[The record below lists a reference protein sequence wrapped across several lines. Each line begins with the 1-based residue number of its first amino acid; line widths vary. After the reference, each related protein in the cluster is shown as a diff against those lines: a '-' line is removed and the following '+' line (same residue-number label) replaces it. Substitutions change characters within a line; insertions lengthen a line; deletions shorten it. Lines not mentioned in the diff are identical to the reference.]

1 VRRVEA
7 VAKARWQIHGATLLW
22 GCTSVL
28 GRDIRLPTLP
38 LVLWRV
44 VFSTIAIALWPP
56 VWRAAAAMPRELRR
70 AHAGVGVLLAMHWV
84 AFFGA
89 IKLSNASVGAA
100 CLGLATAAVAVIEP
114 LVGQR
119 RIDARELGLGVA
131 VLPGAAMV
139 VGGVPAGMRAGVCAG
154 ALAAVLSAWVGAEN
168 KRLAS
173 PAGALSVVWVQLAA
187 GALFLAVVAA
197 LFPHTGP
204 AIPVPDV
211 HDVGELLLLSL
222 GCTLLPFSL
231 YQMAVRHLSAFQIQ
245 LTINLEPVYAIA
257 LAVLLL
263 HEQRELGALFYAG
276 VAVILAGVF
285 VHPWIARRP

>member
-1 VRRVEA
+1 VEA

-28 GRDIRLPTLP
+28 GREIRLPTLP

-44 VFSTIAIALWPP
+44 VFSTVAIALWPA
-56 VWRAAAAMPRELRR
+56 VWKSTAAMPRRLRR
-70 AHAGVGVLLAMHWV
+70 AHARVGVLLAMHWV

-100 CLGLATAAVAVIEP
+100 CLGLAAAAVAVIEP
-114 LVGQR
+114 IVGGR
-119 RIDARELGLGVA
+119 PIDRRELALGVA

-139 VGGVPAGMRAGVCAG
+139 VGGVPPGMRAGVGAG

-168 KRLAS
+168 KRLAG
-173 PAGALSVVWVQLAA
+173 PTRALSVVWVQLAA
-187 GALFLAVVAA
+187 GAVFLAAVAPF
-197 LFPHTGP
+197 FPHAGP
-204 AIPVPDV
+204 AIPLPDG
-211 HDVGELLLLSL
+211 HDVGELLVLSL

-231 YQMAVRHLSAFQIQ
+231 YQMAVRHLSAFSIQ

-276 VAVILAGVF
+276 VLVLLAAVF
-285 VHPWIARRP
+285 VHPWVARRA